1 MPKPSFMQ
9 SVLRKP
15 TRSYADPYA
24 ISPWSDNYDE
34 PIPEV
39 YTRPSR
45 YEPVIDRGAHLGYRE
60 RERDVGRRRDV
71 SEDAGPSRPKPRRTA
86 TTISNLP
93 PPRPSSS
100 MSTRFPKPA
109 RKVTST
115 VELRETVI
123 VHRRQPD
130 VERVARGD
138 GIKKKKPK
146 AKRIPE
152 DNYSEA
158 SSSTGMPFT
167 SAADLR
173 RMKNTSV
180 NDDNSSLASD
190 PSAAG
195 LPQAYRPYTRAS
207 ESSSSRSSPAPPV
220 TPAIIPYMSNGEGPQ
235 HTTRKRRPSAS
246 VIQTNVISSNVAP
259 LTPPESDA
267 SFGTLNSS
275 DRAHVRPTRTSPL
288 RPDDE
293 PAQFPPPR
301 VININT
307 ANTGV
312 DRSVLSSPQV
322 TSPPRSSR
330 LSPRYDSESEDEK
343 FYTPRQSMN
352 SIAPKLEI
360 PEEEEE
366 DGGKVKRPAAEPV
379 DESVETIPA
388 PRVMAPVLALQPPT
402 PAAIEDFENSP
413 LQEADSPTVKG
424 HASGISLAP
433 AIDSPS
439 LDEDERHSI
448 YPEVG
453 SDSEGEGEAS
463 PQPPSRPPSQA
474 GHLRQFSKSQPHSR
488 ASSFSLAPRPSSRT
502 GSMVILSSQRTTS
515 PDERRSSTLPPKAK
529 TSISPSVDG
538 GLSARSSQRTSPRSM
553 GDFKVF
559 RRNSAAVSE
568 SSFGGRS
575 EGAPASGYGKGGWA
589 AAHAS
594 SSRSNVASP
603 VRMLMPSG
611 LNHGWADHQVP
622 VRTSKFTP
630 LPPASQAATFE
641 NLRLGEELLAVQQQR
656 EEEESSSASEYSK
669 VSSGEPM
676 ALPSRSYAKQ
686 SQSSYSYDSEDTR
699 DMPPPPL
706 PSRGPRGQ
714 HTDSPE
720 SMIDPYAV
728 TRDRSDTIRA
738 ESPRHSRPPRLQDSR
753 PPSAMERYSRS
764 SSSNNNPTD
773 PRRSES
779 RLSYQTRTTP
789 PSGLSR
795 STSPYPT
802 IPTSP
807 VWSRPESVMS
817 STTTTRGF
825 DAPSFL
831 NPDTLTLL
839 PEMTVEDSTR
849 TYIPDPEGDAQR
861 KAEAIRRT
869 RSSIYAKSMKS
880 AKSVKSAR
888 SDDEGDHDEE
898 ARAPSRRS
906 KSVMSHRKPDL
917 SRWETSTAAGEAVLM
932 ESNGLDQPHTGG
944 YTTLILPTGAYRPSD
959 PSKSTPSEVNA
970 RVLGLPHATMAA
982 LVLSSSTHRARS
994 DTPAHLRHQLP
1005 APVDFSS
1012 HLKPPTKVN
1021 DSQVL
1026 VQVYAVAIDG
1036 FDLAALDVKG
1046 RADVGKWVPGRS
1058 FVGRCLQV
1066 GSYEKEL
1073 VRGDLVMGIMDIRKV
1088 SPSPRSLHR
1097 SIPVAGDPV
1106 SDFLCRV
1113 APWPSL

>member
-34 PIPEV
+34 PIAEV

-60 RERDVGRRRDV
+60 RERERERDVGRRRDI
-71 SEDAGPSRPKPRRTA
+71 SEEAGPSRPKPRRTT
-86 TTISNLP
+86 TTISNP
-93 PPRPSSS
+93 PAPRPSSS

-109 RKVTST
+109 KRVTST

-146 AKRIPE
+146 AKRIPD

-173 RMKNTSV
+173 RIKNASV

-220 TPAIIPYMSNGEGPQ
+220 TPAIIPYMSNGDVPQ

-246 VIQTNVISSNVAP
+246 VIQTEVISSNVAP

-267 SFGTLNSS
+267 SFGTLNSG
-275 DRAHVRPTRTSPL
+275 DRLPARPARTSPL

-312 DRSVLSSPQV
+312 NRSGLSSPQV
-322 TSPPRSSR
+322 TSSPRSSR
-330 LSPRYDSESEDEK
+330 LSPRYESESEDEK

-352 SIAPKLEI
+352 SIAPKVEI

-366 DGGKVKRPAAEPV
+366 EVDDRKVDRPAGEPV
-379 DESVETIPA
+379 NESVETPPA
-388 PRVMAPVLALQPPT
+388 PPRLMAPVLALQPPT

-413 LQEADSPTVKG
+413 LQDVDSPTAKG
-424 HASGISLAP
+424 HATGFSLAP

-439 LDEDERHSI
+439 FEDDERHSI
-448 YPEVG
+448 HPEVG
-453 SDSEGEGEAS
+453 SDSEGEGEAAA
-463 PQPPSRPPSQA
+463 QRPPSRPSSQA

-502 GSMVILSSQRTTS
+502 GSMVILSSQRTPS

-538 GLSARSSQRTSPRSM
+538 GLSARSSQRTSPLSM

-559 RRNSAAVSE
+559 RRNSGAVSE

-575 EGAPASGYGKGGWA
+575 DGAPASGYGKGGWA

-594 SSRSNVASP
+594 SSRSNAASP

-611 LNHGWADHQVP
+611 LNDGWADHQVP

-641 NLRLGEELLAVQQQR
+641 NLRLGEELLAAQQQR
-656 EEEESSSASEYSK
+656 EEESSSASEYSK

-676 ALPSRSYAKQ
+676 PMPSRSYAKQ

-706 PSRGPRGQ
+706 PPSRGQ
-714 HTDSPE
+714 QTDSPE
-720 SMIDPYAV
+720 SMIDPYSV
-728 TRDRSDTIRA
+728 IRDRSDTIRA
-738 ESPRHSRPPRLQDSR
+738 ESPRHSRPHRLHDSR

-764 SSSNNNPTD
+764 SSSNNNATD

-779 RLSYQTRTTP
+779 RLSYQARTTP
-789 PSGLSR
+789 PSALSR
-795 STSPYPT
+795 STSPYPN
-802 IPTSP
+802 IPVSP

-898 ARAPSRRS
+898 GRAPSRRS

-982 LVLSSSTHRARS
+982 LVLSSSTHRVKS

-1026 VQVYAVAIDG
+1026 VQVYAVALDG

-1073 VRGDLVMGIMDIRKV
+1073 VRGDLVMGIMDVRKV
-1088 SPSPRSLHR
+1088 SPSLHLLM
-1097 SIPVAGDPV
+1097 
-1106 SDFLCRV
+1106 FLCVNR
-1113 APWPSL
+1113 